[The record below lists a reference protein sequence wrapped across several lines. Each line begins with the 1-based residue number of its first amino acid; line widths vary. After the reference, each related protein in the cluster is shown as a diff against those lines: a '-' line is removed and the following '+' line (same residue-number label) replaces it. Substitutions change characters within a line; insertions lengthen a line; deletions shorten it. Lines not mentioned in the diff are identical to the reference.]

1 MWQEVKRTLQLGWP
15 IVLGNLTQMALGV
28 IDSAMVGAI
37 HSSQLAASSFVN
49 NLIGIPLIVGM
60 GMCMAISP
68 LVAAA
73 QGEDDQDKPLRI
85 LYNGLWVVGLVAT
98 LMALGLTLGID
109 IVYHMGQDKI
119 VATLARPYLI
129 WMAWGMLPMVFFLAI
144 KQFADGLGYTRIAM
158 YISLASLPINVL
170 INYAFIYGQWGAPR
184 MELAGAGVGTL
195 VSRTIIMLA
204 MAAYVLKAPRFA
216 PYRQNIQ
223 DQLRLK
229 LDRIKDIIR
238 IGIPSSMQYG
248 MESAAFAVSGI
259 MAGWLGYIQQ
269 AAHQIAIHLAALSF
283 MVPLGLSAAGSI
295 RVAFAYGK
303 KNWGH
308 ARQIGI
314 STIFLAGTYGVL
326 CGTFFILF
334 RHQLPY
340 LFNDEASVINYA
352 TQLLFLAAVFQISD
366 SIQAIGVGLLRG
378 LQDVKVPTYLV
389 AIAYWVIGIPLGII
403 LAFVLDWEVSGIW
416 IGLVVGLSVSAVFLT
431 MRFLRITKRKNLRK
445 KAALNEGSEVID
457 LKVY

>member
-1 MWQEVKRTLQLGWP
+1 MWQEVKRTLKLGWP
-15 IVLGNLTQMALGV
+15 IILGNLTQMALGV

-37 HSSQLAASSFVN
+37 HSTQLAASSFVN

-73 QGEDDQDKPLRI
+73 QGEGDNDKPLRI
-85 LYNGLWVVGLVAT
+85 LYNGFWVVGIVAI
-98 LMALGLTLGID
+98 LMATGLTVGID
-109 IVYHMGQDKI
+109 IVDHMGQDEI

-144 KQFADGLGYTRIAM
+144 KQFADGLGYTRVAM
-158 YISLASLPINVL
+158 YISLSALPINVL
-170 INYAFIYGQWGAPR
+170 LNYAFIYGHWGAPR

-195 VSRTIIMLA
+195 ISRSIIMLA
-204 MAAYVLKAPRFA
+204 MGFFVMKARIFA
-216 PYRQNIQ
+216 PFRQNIT
-223 DQLRLK
+223 DQLRLRM
-229 LDRIKDIIR
+229 DRIRDIIR

-283 MVPLGLSAAGSI
+283 MIPLGISAAGSI

-303 KNWGH
+303 KNWAH
-308 ARQIGI
+308 ARKIGT
-314 STIFLAGTYGVL
+314 STIAMAGTYGVL

-340 LFNDEASVINYA
+340 LFNDEVPVIAYA

-366 SIQAIGVGLLRG
+366 SVQAIGVGLLRG
-378 LQDVKVPTYLV
+378 LQDVKIPTYLV
-389 AIAYWVIGIPLGII
+389 AIAYWVIGIPLGTF
-403 LAFVLDWEVSGIW
+403 LAFKLNWDVSGIW
-416 IGLVVGLSVSAVFLT
+416 IGLVTGLSFSAVFLSL
-431 MRFLRITKRKNLRK
+431 RFLKITNRSHPE
-445 KAALNEGSEVID
+445 EGNRLEENSKLLEVE
-457 LKVY
+457 V